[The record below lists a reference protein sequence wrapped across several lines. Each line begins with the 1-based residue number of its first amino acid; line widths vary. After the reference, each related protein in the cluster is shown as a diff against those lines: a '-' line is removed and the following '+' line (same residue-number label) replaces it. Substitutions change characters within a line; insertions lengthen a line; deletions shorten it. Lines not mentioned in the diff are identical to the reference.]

1 MPSSFVRKPLIVH
14 TCYWDFLS
22 KGKAQKMENVKS
34 SSHFL
39 GTKNPRD
46 VCVIVAA
53 FWRKIRAMPL
63 RYFLQIALNYCKIKV
78 CHTLANVF
86 WMFFSGK
93 QYYRLKHSSRRW
105 KSSPDESHL
114 SRTGTQHNII
124 QNNTFQSSMVIS
136 TGFSFPIRSLF
147 RSFTFTSFSQSVRW
161 PL

>member
-1 MPSSFVRKPLIVH
+1 MMKIFKKLKNCKIATKFPLALKICKSAVNAIFFCSKTLNCAYMLLRLFVEG
-14 TCYWDFLS
+14 
-22 KGKAQKMENVKS
+22 KGTKNGKCLVLLF
-34 SSHFL
+34 FL

-63 RYFLQIALNYCKIKV
+63 RYFLQIALHYCKIKV

-105 KSSPDESHL
+105 KSAPDESRHV
-114 SRTGTQHNII
+114 QVHNTI
-124 QNNTFQSSMVIS
+124 
-136 TGFSFPIRSLF
+136 
-147 RSFTFTSFSQSVRW
+147 
-161 PL
+161 